1 VEAFLEIIRQEAK
14 PIHMTVNTPFLMDKP
29 DKVWFIDQGQINVYT
44 VQLNNGEPEGQR
56 FYFFTAEQHQVLLGL
71 DSANAEQ
78 NIGFSADATKD
89 TLVYEFDLARLK
101 ELALEPDHLPVVARF
116 ISDWVTNLFFGVSE
130 NENHPNKAANVLIKK
145 GERVILRAGESIS
158 AQKKVVW
165 AAIRP
170 RKASTLL
177 INGSGKISPP
187 EDQLLL
193 PLCRESF
200 WESSGNLGL
209 KFIDTAEAIQQEAA
223 WQGLHALDSTLFTL
237 EKNAIDFVAR
247 NEQIRLKAKY
257 QNQYIKTI
265 QTLKDAEA
273 ILNREAADKYAKG
286 LRVQTDDVLFNAC
299 QIVADPSRIRLVPP
313 LENTKE
319 GFDPIGDIARAS
331 KVRYREVLLESKWWQ
346 QDSGALLSFLKDGD
360 TPIALM
366 PVKGNRY
373 EAYNPV
379 TKETFRVTDK
389 NVHLIDKVAYT
400 FYKPFPQKKITLMD
414 LLKFGL
420 FKEKRDFYIL
430 IIMGLAGTALG
441 LITPILT
448 GVLFDTVIPNAGKY
462 QVLHVGF
469 ALFMALIGYILFELT
484 EGFALLRIE
493 TKMDHSLQAAVWDR
507 LLDLP
512 ASFFRNFTTGDLADR
527 AMGINEIRKLLS
539 GVVIT
544 TILSS
549 VFSLLNFFLL
559 FYYSVRLALVALAI
573 SLVEVILM
581 YWIGRW
587 QIAKEKKA
595 LNYDGKTQGIVLQL
609 LNGISKFR
617 VTGTEIRAFNHWLRL
632 FTKSKQYSFEAA
644 RVENIQTVIN
654 SIMPL
659 LASGIIYWAFF
670 TSKEWG
676 QLSTGQF
683 LAFNAA
689 YGAFLSAILAMSA
702 ASLTIFQVFPIYER
716 TRPILETLPENDD
729 RKSNPGRL
737 KGNIEVSK
745 VNFRYNKD
753 APLVL
758 NNISLRLRSG
768 EYVAFVGASGSGKS
782 TLIRLLLGF
791 ERPEVGS
798 IFYDN
803 QDLNKLD
810 LRLVRRQIGVVL
822 QDGQLTPGDIFSNIV
837 GSSPQLTMDD
847 AWEAA
852 KMAAFDEDIKQMPMG
867 MHTIISEGG
876 STLSG
881 GQKQRLLIARTLVHK
896 PRIVMFD
903 EATSALDN
911 RTQAVITESLNKLQA
926 TRVVIAHR
934 LSTIRNVDKVFVFDQ
949 GKIAQVGS
957 YDDLMQEEGLF
968 KDLATRQLA

>member
-1 VEAFLEIIRQEAK
+1 MEALLEIIKQEAK

-29 DKVWFIDQGQINVYT
+29 DKIWLIAQGQINVYT
-44 VQLNNGEPEGQR
+44 VQLKEGKPEGKR
-56 FYFFTAEQHQVLLGL
+56 FYFFTAEQHQVLMGL
-71 DSANAEQ
+71 DSANSSYH
-78 NIGFSADATKD
+78 IGFSADATKD
-89 TLVYEFDLARLK
+89 SLVYEYDLARLQ
-101 ELALEPDHLPVVARF
+101 ELAKTPEHLPAIAQLV
-116 ISDWVTNLFFGVSE
+116 SEWVQNLFFGISE

-145 GERVILRAGESIS
+145 GERVILREGESIA
-158 AQKKVVW
+158 AQKNVVW
-165 AAIRP
+165 ANIRT
-170 RKASTLL
+170 RKADTLL
-177 INGSGKISPP
+177 INGLGKLDKPQN
-187 EDQLLL
+187 ELLL

-200 WESSGNLGL
+200 WESTGNLGL
-209 KFIDTAEAIQQEAA
+209 KFIDTEEAIRQDAA
-223 WQGLHALDSTLFTL
+223 WEGLRALDSTIFKL
-237 EKNAIDFVAR
+237 EKDAIDFVAR

-257 QNQYIKTI
+257 QSQYIKTI

-273 ILNREAADKYAKG
+273 ILNREAADKYARG
-286 LRVQTDDVLFNAC
+286 LRVQTDDMLFNAC
-299 QIVADPSRIRLVPP
+299 QIVADPAKIRLTPP

-319 GFDPIGDIARAS
+319 GYDPIGDIARAS
-331 KVRYREVLLESKWWQ
+331 KIRYREVLLDGPWWQ
-346 QDSGALLSFLKDGD
+346 KDSGALLSFLKDSE

-373 EAYNPV
+373 EGYNPV
-379 TKETFRVTDK
+379 TKETFRITEK
-389 NVHLIDKVAYT
+389 NQHLIDKVAYT

-430 IIMGLAGTALG
+430 IIMGVAGTGLG

-448 GVLFDTVIPNAGKY
+448 GVLFDNVIPNAGKY

-469 ALFMALIGYILFELT
+469 ALFMALIGYVLFELT

-512 ASFFRNFTTGDLADR
+512 VSFFRNFTTGDLADR

-549 VFSLLNFFLL
+549 VFSLLNFLLL
-559 FYYSVRLALVALAI
+559 FYYSVTLALVALGI
-573 SLVEVILM
+573 SLVEVLIM

-587 QIAKEKKA
+587 QISKEKKA

-609 LNGISKFR
+609 LNGIGKFR
-617 VTGTEIRAFNHWLRL
+617 VTGTEIRAFSHWLRL
-632 FTKSKQYSFEAA
+632 FTKSKQFSFEAA

-654 SIMPL
+654 AVMPL
-659 LASGIIYWAFF
+659 ISSAIIYWAFF
-670 TSKEWG
+670 SSKEWG
-676 QLSTGQF
+676 SLSTGQF

-689 YGAFLSAILAMSA
+689 YGAFLSAVLAMSA
-702 ASLTIFQVFPIYER
+702 ASLTIFQIFPIYDR

-758 NNISLRLRSG
+758 NDISLRLRSG
-768 EYVAFVGASGSGKS
+768 EYVALVGASGSGKS
-782 TLIRLLLGF
+782 TLVRLLLGF
-791 ERPEVGS
+791 EKPEVGS
-798 IFYDN
+798 LFYDN

-852 KMAAFDEDIKQMPMG
+852 KMAAFDEDIKEMPMG

-896 PRIVMFD
+896 PRIIMFD

-926 TRVVIAHR
+926 TRIVIAHR
-934 LSTIRNVDKVFVFDQ
+934 LSTIRNVDRIFVFDQ
-949 GKIAQVGS
+949 GKIAQTGN
-957 YDDLMQEEGLF
+957 YDELMNQEGLF
-968 KDLATRQLA
+968 KELATRQLA

>member
-1 VEAFLEIIRQEAK
+1 MEELLEIIKQESK
-14 PIHMTVNTPFLMDKP
+14 PIHMTVNTPFLMDQP
-29 DKVWFIDQGQINVYT
+29 DKVWFIENGQINVYT
-44 VQLNNGEPEGQR
+44 VQLERGRPEGKR
-56 FYFFTAEQHQVLLGL
+56 FYFFTANEHQILMGL
-71 DSANAEQ
+71 DSASSNY

-89 TLVYEFDLARLK
+89 SLVYEFSLERLK
-101 ELALEPDHLPVVARF
+101 ELSKDERF
-116 ISDWVTNLFFGVSE
+116 LSHITRLINEWVGNLFFGISE
-130 NENHPNKAANVLIKK
+130 NENHPNKAASVSIKK
-145 GERVILRAGESIS
+145 GERVILREGESIA

-165 AAIRP
+165 ATIRTQ
-170 RKASTLL
+170 KANALL
-177 INGSGKISPP
+177 INGTGKILPP
-187 EDQLLL
+187 ENDLLL

-200 WESSGNLGL
+200 WESTGNLGL
-209 KFIDTAEAIQQEAA
+209 KFIDTQEAIQQKAA
-223 WQGLHALDSTLFTL
+223 WVGLKTLDETIFSL
-237 EKNAIDFVAR
+237 EKQEIDFVAR

-265 QTLKDAEA
+265 QVLKDAEA
-273 ILNREAADKYAKG
+273 ILNREAADKYARG
-286 LRVQTDDVLFNAC
+286 LWVQTDDVLFNAC
-299 QIVADPSRIRLVPP
+299 QIVADPAKIRLTPP
-313 LENTKE
+313 FENTKE
-319 GFDPIGDIARAS
+319 GYDPIGDIARAS
-331 KVRYREVLLESKWWQ
+331 KVRYREVMLNGTWWQ
-346 QDSGALLSFLKDGD
+346 KDSGALLSFLKDSD

-373 EAYNPV
+373 EGYNPV
-379 TKETFRVTDK
+379 TKETFK
-389 NVHLIDKVAYT
+389 INEKSHQLIDKVAFT
-400 FYKPFPQKKITLMD
+400 FYKPFPQKKITLID
-414 LLKFGL
+414 LLEFGL
-420 FKEKRDFYIL
+420 FKERRDFYIL
-430 IIMGLAGTALG
+430 IIMGLIGTGLG

-448 GVLFDTVIPNAGKY
+448 GVLFDTVIPNAGKF
-462 QVLHVGF
+462 QVFQVGF
-469 ALFMALIGYILFELT
+469 ALLMALIGYVLFELT

-512 ASFFRNFTTGDLADR
+512 ASFFRKFTTGDLADR
-527 AMGINEIRKLLS
+527 AMGVNEIRKLLS

-559 FYYSVRLALVALAI
+559 FYYSVTLAFVALGI
-573 SLVEVILM
+573 SIIEVFIM

-587 QIAKEKKA
+587 QISKEKKA

-617 VTGTEIRAFNHWLRL
+617 VTGTEVRAFNHWLRL
-632 FTKSKQYSFEAA
+632 FTKSKQFSFEAA
-644 RVENIQTVIN
+644 KVENVQTVIN
-654 SIMPL
+654 SVMPL
-659 LASGIIYWAFF
+659 ISSAIIYWAFF
-670 TSKEWG
+670 NLGEWG
-676 QLSTGQF
+676 KLSTGQF

-689 YGAFLSAILAMSA
+689 YGAFLSAVLAMSG
-702 ASLTIFQVFPIYER
+702 ASLTIFQIFPIYDR
-716 TRPILETLPENDD
+716 TRPILETMPENDD

-737 KGNIEVSK
+737 KGNIEISK

-758 NNISLRLRSG
+758 NDISLRLRSG

-782 TLIRLLLGF
+782 TLVRLLLGF
-791 ERPEVGS
+791 ERPEAGS

-837 GSSPQLTMDD
+837 GSSPQLTMED

-852 KMAAFDEDIKQMPMG
+852 KMAALDEDIKQMPMG
-867 MHTIISEGG
+867 MHTVISEGG

-896 PRIVMFD
+896 PRIVIFD

-926 TRVVIAHR
+926 TRIVIAHR
-934 LSTIRNVDKVFVFDQ
+934 LSTIKNVDKIFVFDQ
-949 GKIAQVGS
+949 GKLVQLGT
-957 YDDLMQEEGLF
+957 YDELIGENGLF
-968 KDLATRQLA
+968 KELATRQLA